1 MITPL
6 RFLKEIFIYSQ
17 KTIERAKEG
26 ISFYGIEGGLCRV
39 EVWWERYTGII
50 TVVAGFEGDDPFLD
64 YEVIYL
70 ISQFLISSGGRVKP
84 RYNDTN

>member
-1 MITPL
+1 VVP
-6 RFLKEIFIYSQ
+6 KEIFIYSQ

-26 ISFYGIEGGLCRV
+26 IPFYSFEGGLCRV
-39 EVWWERYTGII
+39 EVYWERYAGII
-50 TVVAGFEGDDPFLD
+50 TVVAGFGGDDPFWI

-70 ISQFLISSGGRVKP
+70 IGQLLVSSGGIVKP